1 MHIRKDAITGVAITN
16 EISDFTKDTL
26 TEESAAFNGIAF
38 DENGQ
43 IKELIYFGD

>member
-1 MHIRKDAITGVAITN
+1 MTEVSEEN
-16 EISDFTKDTL
+16 L

-43 IKELIYFGD
+43 IKERIYFGD